1 MPILQLLIE
10 PAGSGS
16 TRTSIPVQIA
26 DEMTISAFVS
36 SFVDRWHLP
45 KRDSAGTPLIYRLRS
60 ASAGMP
66 LPAER
71 RFADLRIPPGTHLV
85 LETDVAHS
93 PTLPGMVVP
102 QSLRAS
108 RHWSRRSV
116 LLTGAVLFAS
126 AAAGL
131 GTGFTTALA
140 QRYSLLRHSTPP
152 PHTATAVP
160 TEPPIPAAFT
170 VLPHLT
176 FPGHRQTVRTVA
188 WSPDGTMLA
197 SGADDTQLLLWTPD
211 GTIRQRVPHPAPVQA
226 LAWSPGGQRVVTS
239 AAKQVLFLDA
249 RTGAALA
256 EARHAHDASVTSL
269 AWSSHGGHP
278 VVSGSLDRRAI
289 VWDTQVYQ
297 PLTVFRR
304 HTTPIEAIACM
315 TRDAIV
321 ASASQGGVV
330 RLWQLET
337 AQEVHGFYQGAQ
349 FRLHAIAWAPIGMQ
363 LTVGG
368 DDGSILVWSNPL
380 FCQQSVAVQAEMQC
394 ADPPQQF
401 RAHTAAVRALA
412 WSPDGRFLATGGDD
426 GLLAIWD
433 AAAGFS
439 LLSTSQPDAPV
450 LALAWAPDQRY
461 LATGSGRAVMI
472 WKVQA

>member
-16 TRTSIPVQIA
+16 TRTSTPVQIA
-26 DEMTISAFVS
+26 DEMTIGAFVS
-36 SFVDRWHLP
+36 SFVDRLHLP
-45 KRDSAGTPLIYRLRS
+45 KRDSAGTPLIYRLRF
-60 ASAGMP
+60 ATDGMP

-71 RFADLRIPPGTHLV
+71 RFADLRIPPGTHLA
-85 LETDVAHS
+85 LETDVAHAL
-93 PTLPGMVVP
+93 TLAGTVMP
-102 QSLRAS
+102 QSLRES

-116 LLTGAVLFAS
+116 LVTGAVLFAS

-140 QRYSLLRHSTPP
+140 QRYSLLRRSTAP

-160 TEPPIPAAFT
+160 TEPPVPAAFT
-170 VLPHLT
+170 VLPQLT
-176 FPGHRQTVRTVA
+176 FPGHRQTVRSVA

-197 SGADDTQLLLWTPD
+197 SGADDAQLLLWTPD

-226 LAWSPGGQRVVTS
+226 LAWSPGGQRVVTG
-239 AAKQVLFLDA
+239 AANQVLFLDA
-249 RTGAALA
+249 RTGTALA
-256 EARHAHDASVTSL
+256 EARHAHDAAVTSL
-269 AWSSHGGHP
+269 AWSSHAGHP
-278 VVSGSLDRRAI
+278 VMSGSLDRRAI
-289 VWDTQVYQ
+289 VWDTQVYW

-315 TRDAIV
+315 AQDAIV

-337 AQEVHGFYQGAQ
+337 AQEVHGFYKGTP
-349 FRLHAIAWAPIGMQ
+349 FPLHAIAWAPSGMQ
-363 LTVGG
+363 FTVGG
-368 DDGSILVWSNPL
+368 DDGSVLVWSNPL
-380 FCQQSVAVQAEMQC
+380 ICQQSIPVQAEMRC
-394 ADPPQQF
+394 ADPPQRF
-401 RAHTAAVRALA
+401 RAHIAAVRALA

-426 GLLAIWD
+426 GILATWD

-439 LLSTSQPDAPV
+439 LLSTTQHDAPV
-450 LALAWAPDQRY
+450 LALAWAPDRRH
-461 LATGSGRAVMI
+461 LATASGRAVII